1 MQCLEDKDIRV
12 CKKKVFAQDEQQWVD
27 ASFYRFTF
35 TAHEEKER
43 REMIEWCKKY
53 FGRGNSYGRWYCAG
67 SYLLMDEKT
76 YMFYILCNS

>member
-43 REMIEWCKKY
+43 REMIEWCKNTL
-53 FGRGNSYGRWYCAG
+53 GVAIVMEDGIVQEVTC
-67 SYLLMDEKT
+67 
-76 YMFYILCNS
+76 